1 MGRIF
6 EDHQYL
12 RPQRGVHQSTPVHV
26 RGRNPRG
33 NGKSWLAA
41 HILSR
46 VLSPED
52 ELFRDGSESVLA
64 PRPLR
69 ADPDDVAEVPRS

>member
-1 MGRIF
+1 MRVVEELAHELEGTAS
-6 EDHQYL
+6 
-12 RPQRGVHQSTPVHV
+12 RG
-26 RGRNPRG
+26 
-33 NGKSWLAA
+33 LAA